1 MATALIGGL
10 LDSGIPNS
18 LIKVVD
24 PDPHAGQRLKTTFGI
39 EVSDHLTQAISEVDL
54 IVLAVKPQTIP
65 EVLATLKPYLTAG
78 TARPV
83 ILSIAS
89 GVGLDHFEQVLGTRP
104 IIRAMPN
111 TPALVGQGV
120 TAMVGNDAL
129 TDEAKA
135 WASDLM
141 GRVGQCL
148 WLSQEEHM
156 DTVTALSGSG
166 PAYFFA
172 LAEHM
177 VAAGTAQGLERS
189 VAEKL
194 VYQTALGAG
203 TMLSQS
209 DEGAKVLRERVTS
222 PGGTTQAAL
231 SVFSDHALADTV
243 RDAVAAARQ
252 RSQELGQSHREDSTK
267 EH

>member
-1 MATALIGGL
+1 MAAALIGGL
-10 LDSGIPNS
+10 LGSGIPS
-18 LIKVVD
+18 ELIKVVD
-24 PDPHAGQRLKTTFGI
+24 PDLQAGQRLKTTFGV
-39 EVSDHLTQAISEVDL
+39 EVSDHLIPSFCEVDL

-65 EVLATLKPYLTAG
+65 EVLATLKPLLEEGSAS
-78 TARPV
+78 PV
-83 ILSIAS
+83 VLSIAS
-89 GVGLDHFEQVLGTRP
+89 GLGLAYFEQALGARP

-111 TPALVGQGV
+111 TPAMVGQGV

-129 TDEAKA
+129 TKEAKA

-148 WLSQEEHM
+148 WLSRESDI

-177 VAAGTAQGLERS
+177 VDAGVAEGLDRS

-203 TMLSQS
+203 TMLTQS
-209 DEGAKVLRERVTS
+209 DEGAQVLKERVTS

-243 RDAVAAARQ
+243 GEAVAAARQ
-252 RSQELGQSHREDSTK
+252 RSRELGQSHTVDSTK